1 MSVVVGTAGHID
13 HGKTTLLRALT
24 GIDADRLPE
33 ERRRG
38 MTIDV
43 GYAHM
48 TLPDGSVLDF
58 VDVPGHDRLIGN
70 MLVGAGEIDA
80 ALVVVAADDGPNAQT
95 LEHLELLDALGIAD
109 GVVAVTKAD
118 MVTAERATDVAA
130 EVDALVAR
138 TSLAGATV
146 VVVSGVS
153 GDGVEALRGELAALR
168 DRVAVRA
175 TESDAGPRLAIDRVF
190 AVKGRGTVVTGSL
203 RGGRVTAGDVLRLL
217 PEGIDV
223 RVREVQ
229 VRGATAQ
236 VAEGGRTA
244 LLVGGVEA
252 EALRRGQV
260 LTTDPSVVAT
270 SRVLV
275 ALRAPAGLGGL
286 VGVSAPAPADRDRLR
301 LHLGTEQA
309 AALVVRGP
317 REAID
322 LPDGSQLAILRLDVP
337 IAAAAGDR
345 FALRRPSPGSAAG
358 GGVILDPLP
367 PRGVSRRRITAQRAV
382 AMASAVGDARSR
394 LDLHGAVRSGSSWSL
409 APDVTLVLAD
419 RARALV
425 AEHHASEPSSP
436 GISAAVLRQALAIAA
451 RRLVTVGRAGAEE
464 VARQVVEDQVAAG
477 SLARDGERVR
487 DAARAAG
494 LPSATL
500 AAMDRLELALS
511 VAAPPSLADTAR
523 AAGCPPDG
531 VRALEASGRIVR
543 LEDDLAWAA
552 GTYRDLVK
560 RALAMAAA
568 APLSPAAYRD
578 VTGSSRRFVMVIL
591 EDLDRRGLLRR
602 TDAGHVLGPKTIA
615 RMQAR
620 AAAAATDGATDASVP
635 VPVQA
640 DSTSVRATRTVG
652 TDAVRFIV
660 RLLYI
665 DVSQDGWS
673 VPRSEAR
680 ARPGR
685 GGGRMLSTGWRSAG
699 CGRS

>member
-1 MSVVVGTAGHID
+1 VSVVIGTAGHID

-43 GYAHM
+43 GYAH
-48 TLPDGSVLDF
+48 LALADGSVLDF

-95 LEHLELLDALGIAD
+95 IEHLELLDALGIAD
-109 GVVAVTKAD
+109 GVAAVTKAD
-118 MVTAERATDVAA
+118 MVEPGRAAEVAA
-130 EVDALVAR
+130 EVEALIGR
-138 TSLAGATV
+138 TSLAGAPV
-146 VVVSGVS
+146 VVVSAVTGA
-153 GDGVEALRGELAALR
+153 GVEALRGELGALR
-168 DRVAVRA
+168 DRVAARA
-175 TESDAGPRLAIDRVF
+175 LPGAAGRPRLAIDRVF

-203 RGGRVTAGDVLRLL
+203 RGGSVAAGDVLRLL
-217 PEGIDV
+217 PDGLEV

-229 VRGATAQ
+229 VRGAT
-236 VAEGGRTA
+236 VASDAANADGATVDAANADGAAGAAGAADGGRTA
-244 LLVGGVEA
+244 LLVGGAEA
-252 EALRRGQV
+252 GALRRGQV
-260 LTTDPSVVAT
+260 LTTDPAVVAT

-275 ALRAPAGLGGL
+275 AMRAPAGLGGL
-286 VGVSAPAPADRDRLR
+286 AGSVAPTPRDRDRLR

-322 LPDGSQLAILRLDVP
+322 LPDGSLLAILRLDGP

-358 GGVILDPLP
+358 GGVILDPVP
-367 PRGVSRRRITAQRAV
+367 PRGVSRRRLTSGRAASLAAAV
-382 AMASAVGDARSR
+382 AAAVGDADAR
-394 LDLHGAVRSGSSWSL
+394 LDLHGAVRSGSRWAL
-409 APDVTLVLAD
+409 APDVAAALTD
-419 RARALV
+419 RARAIV
-425 AEHHASEPSSP
+425 AEHHAAEPSSP

-451 RRLVTVGRAGAEE
+451 RRLVTVGRAGADE
-464 VARQVVEDQVAAG
+464 VARQVVEEQVSAG

-494 LPSATL
+494 LPPETL
-500 AAMDRLELALS
+500 AAMDRLEAALT
-511 VAAPPSLADTAR
+511 VTAPPSLAEAAR

-531 VRALEASGRIVR
+531 MRALEASGRIVR

-560 RALAMAAA
+560 RALAMAAV
-568 APLSPAAYRD
+568 APLTPAAYRD
-578 VTGSSRRFVMVIL
+578 ATGSSRRFVMVIL

-620 AAAAATDGATDASVP
+620 AAAT
-635 VPVQA
+635 
-640 DSTSVRATRTVG
+640 RAEG
-652 TDAVRFIV
+652 
-660 RLLYI
+660 
-665 DVSQDGWS
+665 S
-673 VPRSEAR
+673 
-680 ARPGR
+680 
-685 GGGRMLSTGWRSAG
+685 
-699 CGRS
+699 